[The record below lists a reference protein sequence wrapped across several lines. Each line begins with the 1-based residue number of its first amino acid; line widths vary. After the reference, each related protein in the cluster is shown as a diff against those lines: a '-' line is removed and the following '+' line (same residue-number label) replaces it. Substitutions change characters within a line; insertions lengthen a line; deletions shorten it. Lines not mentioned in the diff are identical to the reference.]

1 MNKIILAHA
10 AACAPAESCGWV
22 VSTPAGERYFPC
34 QNLSAEPT
42 LYFRMD
48 PADYL
53 QAQATGDVVALV
65 HSHPD
70 GLPFLSDVDRR
81 LQVQSGLPWWLVCD
95 DRIYKFR
102 CVPFLTGRAF
112 EHGVADCYTLF
123 RDAYHLVGIEM
134 PDFARKEDWWKQ
146 GDNLYLDN
154 LEATGFYRVNAT
166 EAQPGDILICCF
178 GSSVANH
185 AAIYCGDGE
194 LLHHIPDQLSKRE
207 RYTDKWQRRTHSI
220 WRHRAWHESAFTGIY
235 NDLAAASASV

>member
-1 MNKIILAHA
+1 MNKNILAHA
-10 AACAPAESCGWV
+10 AACAPAESCGYV
-22 VSTPAGERYFPC
+22 VKTSAGERYFPC

-42 LYFRMD
+42 MYFRMD

-53 QAQATGDVVALV
+53 QTQAEGEVVALV

-102 CVPFLTGRAF
+102 CMPFLTGRAF
-112 EHGVADCYTLF
+112 EHGVTDCYTLF
-123 RDAYHLVGIEM
+123 RDAYHLAGIEM
-134 PDFARKEDWWKQ
+134 PDFARREDWWKQ

-154 LEATGFYRVNAT
+154 LEATGFYQVNAA